1 MTSTDKK
8 SETSIAT
15 RRKEQVLAA
24 AVACFRRD
32 GFHRSS
38 MSRISAEAGMSS
50 GHIYHYFASKEKIV
64 EAIVAS
70 ERSLFDLLVND
81 LEAAMLSLDPI
92 SALTD
97 VMLKNAER
105 YMDGGHAALM
115 LEILAEAARNV
126 EVARLIRG
134 DDEEVREIF
143 YGLFGGRTPEIASQ
157 GELLGALLDG
167 LLVRAVRNPDLG
179 SNIDRKMLRHVIR
192 QILLG

>member
-50 GHIYHYFASKEKIV
+50 GHIYHYYASKEKIV

-81 LEAAMLSLDPI
+81 LKAAMLSLDPI

-97 VMLKNAER
+97 VILKNAER

-126 EVARLIRG
+126 EVAGLIRG

-143 YGLFGGRTPEIASQ
+143 YGLFGGWTPEIASR

-179 SNIDRKMLRHVIR
+179 SNIDRNMLRHVIR